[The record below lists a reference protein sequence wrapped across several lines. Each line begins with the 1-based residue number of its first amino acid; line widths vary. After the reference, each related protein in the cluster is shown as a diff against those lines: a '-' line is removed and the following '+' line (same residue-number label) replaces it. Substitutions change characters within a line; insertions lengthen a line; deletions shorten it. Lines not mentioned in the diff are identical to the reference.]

1 MSQQPGYKII
11 ENDPAYVAIHKRALT
26 AITISLGLLAKVI
39 TERTGADFQ
48 SLTMQTGQEAYD
60 QCLSMSDEEIDRI
73 IDQILSGESHIV
85 RINLN
90 D

>member
-39 TERTGADFQ
+39 TEGHGEDIMRLTLLTRLKAD
-48 SLTMQTGQEAYD
+48 D
-60 QCLSMSDEEIDRI
+60 QCLSMTDEEIDGI
-73 IDQILSGESHIV
+73 IDQILKDENHIV
-85 RINLN
+85 KIKLN
-90 D
+90 N